1 MEQNPIYKFLKENNL
16 TQKSEQEFIAE
27 YADKRKSDQLAK
39 FLQDNGLTEKTSD
52 ELYYTYFI
60 PKDEKAKVDAVINK
74 PAQQS
79 VPTPTE
85 DPNKKKVDAKP
96 LEKPLKPTSTKKFGE
111 PEWQVQNDPLKL
123 NTDITTLVQP
133 KEKPNIIK
141 PENFKTP
148 DPNLIQDAEYEF
160 ARRETAIDENF
171 MKQSEEFAV
180 PKLNYLFEDYGFKFE
195 EFGLGNQVKAIAPS
209 GETITFKTNAFTQ
222 SEYEREKKKIED
234 FIAKNR
240 PGQEILIQN
249 IPKTKAERKIVR
261 EDLDVE
267 LPAIELQENLK
278 QLDMDVKAA
287 TQGLEALNNE
297 AVVEMDELVKVL
309 TKKVQKGELSQEKAQ
324 EQINAK
330 LDFFK
335 KREEGLKV
343 FEQDIQKRMQGFSGD
358 KAALDQAFEKYA
370 DMKKTQTNLRQSMR
384 RSFEKGALETSAG
397 LWTMPSF
404 VYDLA
409 AEGYNTLLRNMD
421 ENLGTNIGTVPTW
434 QELKEGGAILPG
446 EAQAQLLRE
455 RKSQLDEIDTKY
467 SGSVAEMIENGEY
480 GLASQGI
487 VTSITESLPFML
499 AVVGTQG
506 VAAEANLTKAAAT
519 FAEFGTITAMSAANR
534 MNELNED
541 EQNLYTQRQKLT
553 NATVYGMSE
562 ALATMLGEGLFAKT
576 IGNIAK
582 KEGMSAASKFAAT
595 TLENLAVKVP
605 FISALSEPV
614 EEIATQVLQN
624 AADKY
629 VLGKD
634 VDLGD
639 GTIDAGIVAL
649 AMGSGFA
656 TVEMAARY
664 SANSEQRK
672 LDKQNKEVL
681 RNIGILAT
689 NGKRYEQVM
698 ERLDQMAELGEITR
712 EEATQRKKN
721 ITNSIAAYNSMPE
734 DLSEKQKI
742 EAFGLIEEKRALEEK
757 IEGKDAALV
766 AVEKE
771 RIEAINN
778 QLTEISKNKKEETTD
793 AVQEQET
800 REVSMGE
807 QTRDSEGVEQEVPEQ
822 TESGEESEE
831 LATTE
836 AEVTATNVVEALKDV
851 ESTTKAIDSL
861 PDRDINMLSNI
872 KNRRWEE
879 AHDKELRG
887 RDRGVNALP
896 VDEYNKKFIE
906 LQSKYDGD
914 LSIGEAYHKAK
925 KDGSNPELVAA
936 VEELLAP
943 KEVTATEQAVETP
956 TIETKD
962 AIIDAKKAEIEK
974 IESKR
979 KVDLELR
986 LSDLKAIELKYGV
999 KGYPAAFEAINAK
1012 YDEELKA
1019 LETTQPIEQKDE
1031 TKTETIESQPML
1043 EVAQDGGDKGQV
1055 GQESPELRT
1064 KEEVETTEQ
1073 VEQQEA
1079 AETDRLLS
1087 GEAIERRQKGSFKKD
1102 GIEYKRQQPKERPKG
1117 KKGKVRFTDKVEPTF
1132 TYTLIEAE
1140 ELQPSH
1146 MQGRRNANHFLPEAQ
1161 PKPRTDLGSKEAE
1174 QKIASNPKLELVGE
1188 DVGAYSGAPIVNNRG
1203 EVIQGN
1209 NRASGLVQHAKN
1221 GGTLYKQQLEANA
1234 EQFGFTKEQV
1244 QGMKNPILVREVN
1257 ANDEVAIELGNY
1269 DVKDLETGGSRP
1281 IDPIATSRR
1290 IPIAEKQ
1297 KITDV
1302 LFQDETL
1309 TLNQSI
1315 RANYDKLRGFLSP
1328 YINQAQRQTLF
1339 ASETPSAKNIAQI
1352 EDLVRQFLFDGGD
1365 PQLGEVFE
1373 GLTLSQQAVI
1383 NRALPSVFS
1392 TNRDNSLIS
1401 ELQNAIVAANSF
1413 ASANTSGNFQQW
1425 TNQAD
1430 MFNEGRTPK
1439 DVYTPIELAIAEKIA
1454 NVKNQSDPSLKRLF
1468 DEYSAMVKGKP
1479 ADLISPEVKPI
1490 SKQDAITKTINK
1502 QEKEQPSVN
1511 ERTEKAVGEKKR
1523 TDAKAKEI
1531 EKAQQAFADKL
1542 RGLKIDTKG
1551 KTFDATLG
1559 LPVAV
1564 YNTAVEIVARS
1575 VEGGMKLANAIA
1587 KAMKYIDSKTEGK
1600 KWNKGLFAKEMNVR
1614 YSVTLSDG
1622 RNVEVEKDT
1631 TKETAEVINGW
1642 YQPIEQKILDTKQY
1656 SQPANKWAE
1665 QLRSKEDE
1673 DLWTGVRDF
1682 LQNKGT
1688 ETVSKRELID
1698 FIRNNRVEIV
1708 EVVKGE
1714 KEKPKA
1720 YKRLDEII
1728 ETLNSRGYNIKVDDY
1743 GTMDMTVNGMDDGK
1757 LYLDTGR
1764 YYNTREALL
1773 RDGYEVKETYEEDVK
1788 LLEEAKKIA
1797 NQQSILQEKQD
1808 TLSNTKFAQYQL
1820 EGEKENYKEVLVTLP
1835 KKYDS
1840 KYNFNEVQIKEEGNF
1855 WSFFDK
1861 DGELITSYSKRINP
1875 TKEDATSTFK
1885 QNFRVERGGNFKS
1898 SHFEEPNI
1906 VVHLRMNTRTDVD
1919 GNKVLFL
1926 EEIQSDW
1933 GQQGKKEGFGGGKYT
1948 NEDSKRAKELNDK
1961 FDKEGLSQTEMT
1973 ELTNLKRKEKGIILT
1988 PSAPFVMDTNAW
2000 TKLGLK
2006 VALKEAVKQG
2016 IKSIAWTT
2024 GEQQNDRYD
2033 LSKQVEYI
2041 QYEDGFGN
2049 TRYVDISHKKGITT
2063 LYVDKTT
2070 GKITEEKNQPLNSVG
2085 QNLEDV
2091 VGKDLAEKILADK
2104 KAGRLEGDGLKVGG
2118 KGMKGF
2124 YGSPSE
2130 GSLGIVGN
2138 VAKSLFKQE
2147 VGTTKIGD
2155 TIQYSI
2161 DITSKL
2167 KASVSAGLPLFGTE
2181 LAKAELAAAKKAFND
2196 KLRGGFQSGGLNAL
2210 PEFIKLVKAYA
2221 KLGITTA
2228 TDFVAK
2234 FKQDFANSTI
2244 SDTELTEAFESV
2256 KEGSSKIISAENK
2269 SNAIIEKL
2277 KSDAA
2282 NLAEVKKEL
2291 REYINSVLQD
2301 EKLAKGYSRRD
2312 IDKIMGL
2319 ISKVTPSNI
2328 DKIKAEVPAKVSDM
2342 VAKIQALK
2350 AQQRQ
2355 EVTDRLNKLK
2365 DKAANNSAARKML
2378 TEFIRDNMPNAA
2390 VYSKSFADALINLTQ
2405 KVTDKTIAKALQT
2418 VLDKIEGKRQ
2428 KLKKKVLNEM
2438 YSFASKKAKAKKDL
2452 GGKRVATTVLADD
2465 RLFFR
2470 EVSKIL
2476 EAYLKNDTA
2485 KMQEYRDSVSDANI
2499 IAQINAKD
2507 QSGITLSSTEAM
2519 LLGRSM
2525 TFDVLGDLDG
2535 MTLEETEQ
2543 VETDIKER
2551 YKEARQKFLDKRK
2564 EITDTIKEIHA
2575 EARKQIEVVAPF
2587 LYGTTPS
2594 GRKVLKGINQ
2604 RNAERKSILA
2614 AMKKLGIVNSIKDYL
2629 TKLEATYIGKKS
2641 YNLIKAVATMENLI
2655 EKLDRVNEGR
2665 QFFRKNIYNVLSRAN
2680 SERIENRER
2689 HNLILRA
2696 LIKRNFK
2703 TKAKNINPLDYIRKQ
2718 LRGEPIEVAGLI
2730 NPLTEEVYTASFS
2743 MDEMLAIVTWSFNQ
2757 DNVELLEKQGI
2768 NQAVID
2774 MFKAKLG
2781 DNLVN
2786 FAFDVTQYLS
2796 TSVYEKVNEV
2806 YRNLNNVMLAKIEN
2820 YFPRVSVSNAI
2831 KDNVL
2836 DANNFGTMLSA
2847 QTETFIKERTPGSI
2861 EIEIVNNGFTD
2872 LLEDHLD
2879 GVARYT
2885 AYAEP
2890 ARKLNYVFN
2899 SPDVNAYL
2907 EETGV
2912 KSLLKSQ
2919 VQYAINPE
2927 SLRDSKL
2934 DNWAISWIQSAL
2946 TAKVLGFKL
2955 AQVQKQASSFVYF
2968 APMYKTF
2975 ADKKVP
2981 LLDTTAF
2988 LGEYLYAMKN
2998 PKEVFEYMWKLS
3010 PEFRDRVRE
3019 GLKGNITTLESGI
3032 RNKDSFFK
3040 LTTRNDKV
3048 GDVVRAYKAA
3058 QASPTVVGDLL
3069 GVSGYY
3075 PILKQMERR
3084 GATREE
3090 LQLAASE
3097 FNTMQQT
3104 KRDMDKTAA
3113 QQNPNIATTMLFMFG
3128 SQQILMLNK
3137 ASIHGRNIMRSIAK
3151 REAPKLYDME
3161 MLYFSLA
3168 VVNASFVAAGYIYKL
3183 FGDEEDR
3190 EEYFEELKDAM
3201 KLKAFL
3207 FWIPILG
3214 QNIKKAMARLEGKPY
3229 RDAGYGVDPLSDV
3242 WRKAEDQ
3249 LKRGKT
3255 PLYVFSRGFSEMIT
3269 RTDFEPFIGF
3279 ADQVVGEGH
3288 PAVNIYKML
3297 GVSKSYRPHIYD
3309 PYYDKTLP
3317 KELKELMK
3325 ESPDEFESEYG
3336 FGGFSYPDYAE
3347 RDRMIRDVVMEV
3359 KKDMRAMNATEE
3371 EIEEAVSNVKERI
3384 REAERKR
3391 KEAAKK

>member
-1 MEQNPIYKFLKENNL
+1 MLLEGQDAIIGTESGRIP
-16 TQKSEQEFIAE
+16 SSAE
-27 YADKRKSDQLAK
+27 I
-39 FLQDNGLTEKTSD
+39 GEKTGISN
-52 ELYYTYFI
+52 
-60 PKDEKAKVDAVINK
+60 V
-74 PAQQS
+74 PAQ
-79 VPTPTE
+79 
-85 DPNKKKVDAKP
+85 K
-96 LEKPLKPTSTKKFGE
+96 LETMTK
-111 PEWQVQNDPLKL
+111 
-123 NTDITTLVQP
+123 
-133 KEKPNIIK
+133 
-141 PENFKTP
+141 
-148 DPNLIQDAEYEF
+148 
-160 ARRETAIDENF
+160 R
-171 MKQSEEFAV
+171 
-180 PKLNYLFEDYGFKFE
+180 
-195 EFGLGNQVKAIAPS
+195 
-209 GETITFKTNAFTQ
+209 
-222 SEYEREKKKIED
+222 
-234 FIAKNR
+234 
-240 PGQEILIQN
+240 
-249 IPKTKAERKIVR
+249 
-261 EDLDVE
+261 
-267 LPAIELQENLK
+267 LQEVESK
-278 QLDMDVKAA
+278 YDGSIIDFVKKGEYFNAA
-287 TQGLEALNNE
+287 TAT
-297 AVVEMDELVKVL
+297 A
-309 TKKVQKGELSQEKAQ
+309 
-324 EQINAK
+324 
-330 LDFFK
+330 
-335 KREEGLKV
+335 
-343 FEQDIQKRMQGFSGD
+343 
-358 KAALDQAFEKYA
+358 
-370 DMKKTQTNLRQSMR
+370 
-384 RSFEKGALETSAG
+384 GA
-397 LWTMPSF
+397 
-404 VYDLA
+404 
-409 AEGYNTLLRNMD
+409 
-421 ENLGTNIGTVPTW
+421 
-434 QELKEGGAILPG
+434 
-446 EAQAQLLRE
+446 
-455 RKSQLDEIDTKY
+455 
-467 SGSVAEMIENGEY
+467 
-480 GLASQGI
+480 
-487 VTSITESLPFML
+487 ITESLPFTL
-499 AVVGTQG
+499 ALMIPGMQGASIPSTIAGTTLVTGAGRKQQLIEEEDAL
-506 VAAEANLTKAAAT
+506 VAQISEINNDTSISAVQKQELLAPLQSELSVLQNETAKNANAIAHGLAESLEVLLGSGSWGRSIRSI
-519 FAEFGTITAMSAANR
+519 AE
-534 MNELNED
+534 
-541 EQNLYTQRQKLT
+541 
-553 NATVYGMSE
+553 
-562 ALATMLGEGLFAKT
+562 
-576 IGNIAK
+576 
-582 KEGMSAASKFAAT
+582 KEGMSKAKQFTVQVFDKVLKDNPYLAPFTEGLQEGMT
-595 TLENLAVKVP
+595 TY
-605 FISALSEPV
+605 
-614 EEIATQVLQN
+614 LQN
-624 AADKY
+624 LSDIVILKQD
-629 VLGKD
+629 KD
-634 VDLGD
+634 VMEGFYDSVVVGAVM
-639 GTIDAGIVAL
+639 GTGFTAVQGAGNYAAKKGREKIQKEQIQAIGIV
-649 AMGSGFA
+649 S
-656 TVEMAARY
+656 
-664 SANSEQRK
+664 K
-672 LDKQNKEVL
+672 
-681 RNIGILAT
+681 
-689 NGKRYEQVM
+689 NGKLLERTMEDIDEQVK
-698 ERLDQMAELGEITR
+698 EGKITE
-712 EEATQRKKN
+712 EEAIERKKR
-721 ITNSIAAYNSMPE
+721 ITNSVAAYNSMPS
-734 DLSEKQKI
+734 DLTEKQRL
-742 EAFGLIEEKRALEEK
+742 EAFPLIEEKRALEEK
-757 IEGKDAALV
+757 IEGKDPALV

-778 QLTEISKNKKEETTD
+778 RLTEISKSKKEETTD
-793 AVQEQET
+793 AVQIRQAEEVVGSEQA
-800 REVSMGE
+800 
-807 QTRDSEGVEQEVPEQ
+807 RDSEGVESEVSEQ
-822 TESGEESEE
+822 AEDTAQGEE

-836 AEVTATNVVEALKDV
+836 AEVTATEQAEPTLETAVANV
-851 ESTTKAIDSL
+851 IDETNTEIQRQKIEGGLLNEQQSEDL
-861 PDRDINMLSNI
+861 Q
-872 KNRRWEE
+872 
-879 AHDKELRG
+879 KE
-887 RDRGVNALP
+887 
-896 VDEYNKKFIE
+896 IE
-906 LQSKYDGD
+906 SKYDKEGD
-914 LSIGEAYHKAK
+914 VKFGNDSQDIRKNVFNY
-925 KDGSNPELVAA
+925 
-936 VEELLAP
+936 
-943 KEVTATEQAVETP
+943 ETP
-956 TIETKD
+956 IARRNINGVDLRIVTGLIETDPKSN
-962 AIIDAKKAEIEK
+962 K
-974 IESKR
+974 KR
-979 KVDLELR
+979 KSYLLYADGKIVGKFYSID
-986 LSDLKAIELKYGV
+986 DIKKVVAIMEKNLV
-999 KGYPAAFEAINAK
+999 QNTAIA
-1012 YDEELKA
+1012 
-1019 LETTQPIEQKDE
+1019 ETTQPTEQTDE
-1031 TKTETIESQPML
+1031 TKTETNEQQPML
-1043 EVAQDGGDKGQV
+1043 EDAQDGGDKGQV

-1102 GIEYKRQQPKERPKG
+1102 GIEYKRQQPKERLKG

-1413 ASANTSGNFQQW
+1413 ASANASGSFQQW

-1490 SKQDAITKTINK
+1490 SKQDAITETINK

-1523 TDAKAKEI
+1523 ADAKAK
-1531 EKAQQAFADKL
+1531 
-1542 RGLKIDTKG
+1542 
-1551 KTFDATLG
+1551 
-1559 LPVAV
+1559 
-1564 YNTAVEIVARS
+1564 
-1575 VEGGMKLANAIA
+1575 
-1587 KAMKYIDSKTEGK
+1587 
-1600 KWNKGLFAKEMNVR
+1600 
-1614 YSVTLSDG
+1614 
-1622 RNVEVEKDT
+1622 
-1631 TKETAEVINGW
+1631 
-1642 YQPIEQKILDTKQY
+1642 
-1656 SQPANKWAE
+1656 
-1665 QLRSKEDE
+1665 
-1673 DLWTGVRDF
+1673 
-1682 LQNKGT
+1682 
-1688 ETVSKRELID
+1688 
-1698 FIRNNRVEIV
+1698 
-1708 EVVKGE
+1708 
-1714 KEKPKA
+1714 
-1720 YKRLDEII
+1720 
-1728 ETLNSRGYNIKVDDY
+1728 
-1743 GTMDMTVNGMDDGK
+1743 
-1757 LYLDTGR
+1757 
-1764 YYNTREALL
+1764 
-1773 RDGYEVKETYEEDVK
+1773 
-1788 LLEEAKKIA
+1788 
-1797 NQQSILQEKQD
+1797 
-1808 TLSNTKFAQYQL
+1808 
-1820 EGEKENYKEVLVTLP
+1820 
-1835 KKYDS
+1835 
-1840 KYNFNEVQIKEEGNF
+1840 
-1855 WSFFDK
+1855 
-1861 DGELITSYSKRINP
+1861 
-1875 TKEDATSTFK
+1875 
-1885 QNFRVERGGNFKS
+1885 
-1898 SHFEEPNI
+1898 
-1906 VVHLRMNTRTDVD
+1906 
-1919 GNKVLFL
+1919 
-1926 EEIQSDW
+1926 
-1933 GQQGKKEGFGGGKYT
+1933 
-1948 NEDSKRAKELNDK
+1948 
-1961 FDKEGLSQTEMT
+1961 
-1973 ELTNLKRKEKGIILT
+1973 
-1988 PSAPFVMDTNAW
+1988 
-2000 TKLGLK
+2000 
-2006 VALKEAVKQG
+2006 
-2016 IKSIAWTT
+2016 
-2024 GEQQNDRYD
+2024 
-2033 LSKQVEYI
+2033 
-2041 QYEDGFGN
+2041 
-2049 TRYVDISHKKGITT
+2049 
-2063 LYVDKTT
+2063 
-2070 GKITEEKNQPLNSVG
+2070 
-2085 QNLEDV
+2085 
-2091 VGKDLAEKILADK
+2091 
-2104 KAGRLEGDGLKVGG
+2104 
-2118 KGMKGF
+2118 
-2124 YGSPSE
+2124 
-2130 GSLGIVGN
+2130 
-2138 VAKSLFKQE
+2138 
-2147 VGTTKIGD
+2147 
-2155 TIQYSI
+2155 
-2161 DITSKL
+2161 
-2167 KASVSAGLPLFGTE
+2167 
-2181 LAKAELAAAKKAFND
+2181 AKAELDAAKKAFND

-2234 FKQDFANSTI
+2234 FKQDFADSTI

-2282 NLAEVKKEL
+2282 NLTEVKKEL

-2328 DKIKAEVPAKVSDM
+2328 DKIKAEVPAMVSDM

-2378 TEFIRDNMPNAA
+2378 TEFIRENMPNAA
-2390 VYSKSFADALINLTQ
+2390 VYSKAFADALINLTQ
-2405 KVTDKTIAKALQT
+2405 KVTDKTISKALQT

-2428 KLKKKVLNEM
+2428 ELKKKVLNEM

-2465 RLFFR
+2465 RLFF
-2470 EVSKIL
+2470 EQVANIL
-2476 EAYLKNDTA
+2476 KAYLKNDIA
-2485 KMQEYRDSVSDANI
+2485 KMQEYTDSVSDANI

-2525 TFDVLGDLDG
+2525 AFDVLGDLDG

-2543 VETDIKER
+2543 VEADIKER

-2564 EITDTIKEIHA
+2564 EITDTIKEIYA

-2594 GRKVLKGINQ
+2594 GKKVLKGINQ

-2796 TSVYEKVNEV
+2796 TSVYEKVNDV
-2806 YRNLNNVMLAKIEN
+2806 YSNLNNVMLAKIEN

-2885 AYAEP
+2885 AYAAP

-3048 GDVVRAYKAA
+3048 GDVVRAYKAV

-3151 REAPKLYDME
+3151 REAPKLYDIE

-3214 QNIKKAMARLEGKPY
+3214 QNIKKAMARIEGKPY

-3325 ESPDEFESEYG
+3325 ESPEEFESEYG

-3384 REAERKR
+3384 REAERKEKKQLR
-3391 KEAAKK
+3391 KSNM